1 MNREIGQEKHV
12 RLTSNFIQEFS
23 PELLNIELQTRSP
36 TLLQGSFIYYVH
48 KIFRKTKISYLLIR
62 TCSYAYQGVRNVSF
76 SQNFVNVINERSPTV
91 MFKWLSR
98 RDLLLIHEILR
109 SATIFMIAN
118 YEPNDSK
125 WVTLYSNWLEKI
137 WKQCTYSPNLPR
149 RSYILSIPWNVF
161 DEEGQQNFCVSH
173 SATLVFYS
181 IHSNAGLLLLSNSFK
196 YNQRFLK
203 V

>member
-23 PELLNIELQTRSP
+23 PELLNTELQTCSP

-125 WVTLYSNWLEKI
+125 WVTLYSNWLEKSGSSVHI
-137 WKQCTYSPNLPR
+137 LRIYLGGATFSPFR
-149 RSYILSIPWNVF
+149 GMFSTKR
-161 DEEGQQNFCVSH
+161 VSRIFV
-173 SATLVFYS
+173 SRTVQRWSFTLYTLTLVFYS
-181 IHSNAGLLLLSNSFK
+181 YLTHLNIINAF
-196 YNQRFLK
+196 
-203 V
+203 